1 MMDVG
6 YHGDVLRIFIHGMY
20 AMQGVLFGVSFV
32 RKAKGDVIRDAKLTY
47 RLAYLCFFL
56 MVLQNFMGL
65 FVEDALQL
73 NYQPHTW
80 VIIEHLL
87 TLSDLLIVP
96 FAGLLVI
103 HLTHCYEV
111 GPKRIASHLAPFVL
125 LFICYFFS
133 YEEALFQLSY
143 YLSIAYAAAIY
154 LLAMSRV
161 YIYQKTLYSTYDNPG
176 NRSLSWVYWFL
187 NLLLVQN
194 ILYYQMPEALT
205 SNLPRTIYYIISI
218 VNWWLMGE
226 MVSRQ
231 VLEVDDMKEK
241 LKVHSGIL
249 PLSVWNVGEADEVS
263 MPEQQSPIDKAMQR
277 LCTEESIYLNP
288 ELTCN
293 DLAKAVGTNRTYMS
307 LWFREHGTTF
317 NDYIN
322 ALRLKRAEYLLRTT
336 DDNILTVGSKSG
348 FSHPNTFRNV
358 FKEHYG
364 CTPKEYRKEVRVY
377 SL

>member
-32 RKAKGDVIRDAKLTY
+32 RKAKGSVIQDARLTY
-47 RLAYLCFFL
+47 RLAYVCFFL

-65 FVEDALQL
+65 FIEDALQL
-73 NYQPHTW
+73 DYQPHTW

-161 YIYQKTLYSTYDNPG
+161 YIYQKTLHSTYDNPG
-176 NRSLSWVYWFL
+176 NRSLRWVYWFI

-194 ILYYQMPEALT
+194 VLYYQMPEALT
-205 SNLPRTIYYIISI
+205 SDLPRTIYYIVSI
-218 VNWWLMGE
+218 ANWWLMGE
-226 MVSRQ
+226 MVQRQ
-231 VLEVDDMKEK
+231 VLEVDEMKEK
-241 LKVHSGIL
+241 LMNHRSML
-249 PLSVWNVGEADEVS
+249 S
-263 MPEQQSPIDKAMQR
+263 MPWSEHEGDNVTNNIPANENRIDKAMQR
-277 LCTEESIYLNP
+277 LCAEERIYLDP
-288 ELTCN
+288 DLTCN

-322 ALRLKRAEYLLRTT
+322 ALRLKYAEYLLRAT
-336 DDNILTVGSKSG
+336 DDNILSVGSKSG

-364 CTPKEYRKEVRVY
+364 CTPTEYRKGK
-377 SL
+377 S